1 MGARNH
7 GKNWLTTSAQNFWW
21 SVNRPHKEPKVNIDL
36 ATALA
41 IAGVVLSA
49 AQLAMIIAE
58 RF

>member
-1 MGARNH
+1 
-7 GKNWLTTSAQNFWW
+7 
-21 SVNRPHKEPKVNIDL
+21 VNIDL